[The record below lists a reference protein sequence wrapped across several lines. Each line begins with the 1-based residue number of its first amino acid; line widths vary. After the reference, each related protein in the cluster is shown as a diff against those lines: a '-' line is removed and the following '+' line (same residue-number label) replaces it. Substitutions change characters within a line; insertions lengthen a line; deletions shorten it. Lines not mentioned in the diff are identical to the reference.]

1 MTKTKEL
8 VDEVKG
14 LGLFLFIGI
23 AIGIVFTIILCFAL
37 EKEDNSS
44 SPVEETIVKVD
55 SIIQINDSLKIK
67 VEQLDSIK
75 NAKVVEV
82 QALDNDSTVKLF
94 YELISK

>member
-1 MTKTKEL
+1 MIKTKEL
-8 VDEVKG
+8 VDEV
-14 LGLFLFIGI
+14 IGI
-23 AIGIVFTIILCFAL
+23 GIGIVITVILWFAL
-37 EKEDNSS
+37 KKEDSSS
-44 SPVEETIVKVD
+44 SPVEETIIKVD

>member
-23 AIGIVFTIILCFAL
+23 AIGIVFTIILRFAL